1 MIGFIIRSCL
11 HHRLLVLLISVL
23 LCVLGARA
31 IQHTAVDAIPDLSDV
46 QVIIKTSY
54 PGQAPNWIEQ
64 HITRPSPA
72 RSHPCPAHRAC
83 GAFRFW

>member
-1 MIGFIIRSCL
+1 MAHPVSNNGYSTGRYGAMIGFIIRSCL

-54 PGQAPNWIEQ
+54 PGQAPN
-64 HITRPSPA
+64 
-72 RSHPCPAHRAC
+72 
-83 GAFRFW
+83 